1 MERPLTGGCQC
12 DKIRYEVTEAPQLVY
27 ALHCTDCQRV
37 TGSACSLGIAL
48 PETAFHRTAG
58 EPRVL
63 QRMPDS
69 GRDLQ
74 ANPA

>member
-1 MERPLTGGCQC
+1 MERPLTGDCQC
-12 DKIRYEVTEAPQLVY
+12 GKIRYEVTEAPQLVY
-27 ALHCTDCQRV
+27 TRHCTDSQRI
-37 TGSACSLGIAL
+37 TGSAFSLGIAL
-48 PETAFHRTAG
+48 PETAFRRAAG
-58 EPRVL
+58 EPRAL

>member
-1 MERPLTGGCQC
+1 M
-12 DKIRYEVTEAPQLVY
+12 
-27 ALHCTDCQRV
+27 
-37 TGSACSLGIAL
+37 GSAFSLGIAL
-48 PETAFHRTAG
+48 PETAFHRAAG
-58 EPRVL
+58 EPRAL